1 MKPFLPILA
10 AFIVAAGV
18 AGYATAESAGPGLVL
33 DQAASEREHGIEPVP
48 APVSGELL
56 FAEAE
61 LPPGFNSETCVL
73 AVQVLDIFAREMEMV
88 GGEVLTLSGRSQ
100 QDFADHWRLAV
111 DMPSVAVS
119 QVLAHVVPGEDGDTI
134 VDVVEIDAEGCA
146 ASRTL
151 ITGMEWADLL
161 QAARPPEV

>member
-1 MKPFLPILA
+1 MKPFLPIFA
-10 AFIVAAGV
+10 AFIMAAGV
-18 AGYATAESAGPGLVL
+18 AGYATAESPGQGFV
-33 DQAASEREHGIEPVP
+33 ASESDHGLEPVP
-48 APVSGELL
+48 APVSGDFL
-56 FAEAE
+56 FAETE

-73 AVQVLDIFAREMEMV
+73 AVQVLDIFAREIAMV

-111 DMPSVAVS
+111 DMPSAVVS

-134 VDVVEIDAEGCA
+134 VDVIEIDAKGCA

-151 ITGMEWADLL
+151 LTGTEWTALV
-161 QAARPPEV
+161 QAARGPEV